1 MTFLDFPIQVQT
13 WFSFV
18 SFAGTGRYT
27 RRYFEILPDHLQA
40 SSPLTFN
47 VCASAPDGCTKWCKQ
62 LPWLQD
68 CLVSRTYW
76 SVTWL
81 FSKQKQG
88 LGEGRNVEWDNSL
101 LPGLSVRY

>member
-47 VCASAPDGCTKWCKQ
+47 VCASAPDGCT
-62 LPWLQD
+62 
-68 CLVSRTYW
+68 
-76 SVTWL
+76 
-81 FSKQKQG
+81 
-88 LGEGRNVEWDNSL
+88 
-101 LPGLSVRY
+101 